1 MEWLAVKFKGDD
13 NYLFIQSRKERE
25 TSNSVMIDS
34 GQLIETIV
42 VKTFND
48 LQDALR
54 YCQDINLI
62 NDLIEK
68 M

>member
-1 MEWLAVKFKGDD
+1 MEWLAVKFKGEE
-13 NYLFIQSRKERE
+13 NFLFIQSRKERE

-34 GQLIETIV
+34 GELIETIV
-42 VKTFND
+42 VKTFTD
-48 LQDALR
+48 LPDAMK

>member
-1 MEWLAVKFKGDD
+1 MEWLAVTLKEY
-13 NYLFIQSRKERE
+13 NYLFLQTRQERE
-25 TSNSVMIDS
+25 TANSVMIDT
-34 GQLIETIV
+34 GNIIETIV
-42 VKTFND
+42 VKSFDN
-48 LQDALR
+48 LLDAMK